1 MGQGYKVPGSSGAAP
16 GPVTEPGLE
25 AERAEPYRK
34 PGGQLEQGPWGT
46 MALEDVLDVCSQ
58 NCRTPEDA
66 AGRWEATGWELAL

>member
-1 MGQGYKVPGSSGAAP
+1 MDEEGGWGRVITFQGPL
-16 GPVTEPGLE
+16 ERPGLE
-25 AERAEPYRK
+25 AERAEPHRK

-46 MALEDVLDVCSQ
+46 MALEDVLGVCSQ